1 MVGNPDLRAL
11 RKKNLNKLIIAHLNV
26 NSLRNKLEFLKE
38 QIQDNIDILMIS
50 ETKIDASF
58 PIGQFLLNSYS
69 TPFRLD
75 RNTYGE
81 GILLYVREDIPLK
94 LLLVEENLIES
105 FFVEINLRN
114 KKKWLVKLF
123 L

>member
-11 RKKNLNKLIIAHLNV
+11 LKKNLNKLIIAHLNV

-50 ETKIDASF
+50 ETKIEASF
-58 PIGQFLLNSYS
+58 PLGQFLLEGYS

-75 RNTYGE
+75 RNIFGKIFLQNFYLWKK
-81 GILLYVREDIPLK
+81 ILLKV
-94 LLLVEENLIES
+94 
-105 FFVEINLRN
+105 
-114 KKKWLVKLF
+114 F
-123 L
+123 LWR